1 MIAKKFQNSSKEPQV
16 YYGRHISAGVCGY
29 LQETILIT
37 DDTLKKMDS
46 TFAGKPVYVD
56 HQSVDLPNLQT
67 QADGYVSESFYLKED
82 GSHWLKFIAVSDKA
96 HEAIKNGYKLSNAY
110 KALAFGVG
118 GTWHNVPYDREIVEG
133 EYNHLAIV
141 KNPRYEESLILTSE
155 EFKKYKEEKA
165 KQLESMINSKENLK
179 GEKKM
184 WNLFKKDK
192 TPVAD
197 DLKNSIVKLEDGT
210 EMELQTIL
218 NAVAKKNEEDKAKAE
233 EAKKAEED
241 KKNEEELKK
250 KEIKV
255 GEKTMTVEELVK
267 EYQQMCSKQ
276 NEETEEEKK
285 KREEEEAKKK
295 AEKEEEE
302 KNKKNALEEEE
313 KRKQE
318 LLNAGN
324 DVFKNDVKVI
334 ADTSARQLARGAEK
348 YGSKK

>member
-165 KQLESMINSKENLK
+165 KQLESMINSKENPE

-184 WNLFKKDK
+184 KWNLFKKDK
-192 TPVAD
+192 TPAAD
-197 DLKNSIVKLEDGT
+197 DLQNSIVKLEDGT
-210 EMELQTIL
+210 EIELKTIL

-233 EAKKAEED
+233 EEKKKED
-241 KKNEEELKK
+241 EKKNDDELMK

-255 GEKTMTVEELVK
+255 GEKAMTVEDLVK
-267 EYQQMCSKQ
+267 EYQQMCKK
-276 NEETEEEKK
+276 NAEETEEEKK
-285 KREEEEAKKK
+285 KREEEEKKK
-295 AEKEEEE
+295 AEEE

-313 KRKQE
+313 RNKQE
-318 LLNAGN
+318 LLNAGMN
-324 DVFKNDVKVI
+324 VFKNDKQVV

>member
-37 DDTLKKMDS
+37 DDTLKKMDT

-82 GSHWLKFIAVSDKA
+82 GSHWAKFIAVSDKA
-96 HEAIKNGYKLSNAY
+96 HEAIKNGYRLSNAY
-110 KALAFGVG
+110 KPIAFGVG
-118 GTWHNVPYDREIVEG
+118 GTWHNVSYDREIVEG
-133 EYNHLAIV
+133 EYNHLALV
-141 KNPRYEESLILTSE
+141 KNPRYEESIILTPE
-155 EFKKYKEEKA
+155 QFKQYKEEKA
-165 KQLESMINSKENLK
+165 KQLEQMVNSKENPE

-184 WNLFKKDK
+184 KWNLFKKDK
-192 TPVAD
+192 TPAD
-197 DLKNSIVKLEDGT
+197 DLQNSIVKLEDGT

-218 NAVAKKNEEDKAKAE
+218 NAVAKKNEEDKAKADE
-233 EAKKAEED
+233 EKKKEEE
-241 KKNEEELKK
+241 KKNDEELMK

-255 GEKTMTVEELVK
+255 GEKSMSVEDLVK
-267 EYQQMCSKQ
+267 EYQQMCKK
-276 NEETEEEKK
+276 NEETDEEKKKKEEEEKK
-285 KREEEEAKKK
+285 KKD
-295 AEKEEEE
+295 EEE

-324 DVFKNDVKVI
+324 DIFKNDVKVV
-334 ADTSARQLARGAEK
+334 ADTSERQLARGAEK